1 MCAGAIERWVKRKHA
16 ERWEAYVGGIHTKCF
31 FQKPDEK
38 WAKSLLAMDRDRI
51 KRVVGAITGHCGL
64 NKLGL
69 AETPRCSCD
78 LDDETGMHL
87 ICNCPKFLLLRSK
100 ILGDFEVTP

>member
-1 MCAGAIERWVKRKHA
+1 MG
-16 ERWEAYVGGIHTKCF
+16 
-31 FQKPDEK
+31 
-38 WAKSLLAMDRDRI
+38 RDRI

-64 NKLGL
+64 NRHMNKLGL

-100 ILGDFEVTP
+100 ILGDFEVAPLRAATMEPVILDRFLAATGRLP